1 MVIINENSLALT
13 LDSINE
19 AFFFDRPLTPEEKTE
34 TAKWLAGRQGKPG
47 SYCGMFAPTEYDL
60 KNGVQV
66 FTGEKITTRG
76 AIKHILGEETCRAL
90 LSLSVTDNGVQA
102 ALNRA
107 TRGMMQRLNERLTPT
122 TGYY

>member
-1 MVIINENSLALT
+1 MGIINENSLALT

-19 AFFFDRPLTPEEKTE
+19 AFFFNQPITPEERTA

-47 SYCGMFAPTEYDL
+47 SYQRMFAPTEYDL
-60 KNGVQV
+60 KNSVQV

-90 LSLSVTDNGVQA
+90 LSLGITDNGVWA
-102 ALNRA
+102 ALSRA
-107 TRGMMQRLNERLTPT
+107 TRGMMQRLNERWSPT